1 MQDIVLNIEKELDEI
16 LCKNIKKN
24 NYNKKI
30 LILAGGGTKGL
41 TYFGAFK
48 AFEELGILENIHTFA
63 TTSVGSFIA
72 CFYLLGYTIKEMEE
86 FLYLFDFKKFT
97 KITSI
102 NDISPID
109 IFKNYGI
116 DDGNNFYKVF
126 NILLKSKG
134 IKEDITLLEFYKLT
148 KKNISNYHKLKQL
161 YMMTTTRD

>member
-1 MQDIVLNIEKELDEI
+1 M
-16 LCKNIKKN
+16 
-24 NYNKKI
+24 
-30 LILAGGGTKGL
+30 ILAGGGTKGL

-148 KKNISNYHKLKQL
+148 KKKTYCYCCL
-161 YMMTTTRD
+161 YKYKKSRIFFI